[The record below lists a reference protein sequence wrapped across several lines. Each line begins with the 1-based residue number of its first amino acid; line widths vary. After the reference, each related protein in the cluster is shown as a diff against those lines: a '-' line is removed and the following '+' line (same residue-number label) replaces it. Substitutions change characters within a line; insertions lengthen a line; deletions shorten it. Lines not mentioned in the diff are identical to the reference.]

1 MATGKSG
8 YFDITGDRGF
18 TVRIHWAETYDIL
31 TNKSTLSITSM
42 QFQSITWSYTW
53 FPGGTISVDGTVVKE
68 MSYIGHATH
77 MFNATA
83 NSNWHEVKRA
93 NAGYHGGDDPYPWSA
108 GEFTHNADGT
118 KSVTF
123 SVDLKLYSTMDRPT
137 PSVKGTYTIALT
149 TIPRVSSLT
158 VDNGT
163 LGKAQ
168 TIKVTRQASSF
179 THTITY
185 TCGSASS
192 TICTKSSTTSISW
205 TPPTSLAAQNTTG
218 TSVKATMKIET
229 FSGSTSIGTKTY
241 EITLTIPTSVKPT
254 LSIATSDPKGY
265 FAKFGGYIQNQSTCN
280 VALTAA
286 GIQGST
292 IKSYSITCGTSSST
306 KSSAT
311 FTLPTVG
318 DITITAKVTDS
329 RGISTTATAKINVIE
344 YANPKVTTLNAFRTE
359 LNGSMNAA
367 KVTFT
372 AAVTPLSNQNTAAY
386 TIEYKPKDSSSW
398 SQTVLDIT
406 DYEPKD
412 VSTIIEDVDTS
423 SSYDVRIAVT
433 DYFGTIYSVV
443 TTLSSQYA
451 LVHLDKS
458 NNRIGL
464 GKVAE
469 GTNIL
474 DVGLDTLFRKG
485 VTMEVPLGIESG
497 GLGVT
502 TLEEAQE
509 LLGGNIK
516 VTKVTTAGTNL
527 NDYKTPGW
535 YFFPS
540 SDYAPTNIPAGSNGW
555 LQVIT
560 VPSSSWVKQIWYR
573 AGTPGTNDDQTFVRT
588 HSTSWGTW
596 KKYYTTNITDLVAMN
611 LAYVNNSELKIP
623 SNADLNNYTTP
634 GVYRIDSSDIMA
646 TITNRPP
653 YTSAGARLIVSAL
666 SLSPSITQTIIFNS
680 TYGYAFHR
688 VKNNSGTWGNWISHL
703 AEQTANPGCQYI
715 VSSDGYVEWINP
727 PMVTDTEY
735 RTAER
740 WNKKVVYTKLVKCG
754 SMTSGGTVTYST
766 STVYPIRFAGYC
778 DDHALPVLLSDAYSS
793 TWKMW
798 VFVKNSV
805 ITTFFGS
812 SWSKPN
818 IYVQVWYVKS

>member
-8 YFDITGDRGF
+8 YFDIAGSNGF
-18 TVRIHWAETYDIL
+18 TLRIHWAETYDIL
-31 TNKSTLSITSM
+31 TNKSNLSITSM
-42 QFQSITWSYTW
+42 QFQSTTWAYTW
-53 FPGGTISVDGTVVKE
+53 YPGGTISVDGTVVKE

-77 MFNATA
+77 TFSATA
-83 NSNWHEVKRA
+83 NETWHEVVRA
-93 NAGYHGGDDPYPWSA
+93 NEGYHGGKDPYPWSA

-123 SVDLKLYSTMDRPT
+123 SVDLKLYSASGRPT
-137 PSVKGTYTIALT
+137 PSINGTYTIALT
-149 TIPRVSSLT
+149 TIPRVSTLT
-158 VDNGT
+158 VGNGT

-168 TIKVTRQASSF
+168 TIKVTQQSSSF

-469 GTNIL
+469 GENIL
-474 DVGLDTLFRKG
+474 DVGLDTHFRKG
-485 VTMEVPLGIESG
+485 VTMDVPLSIENG

-509 LLGGNIK
+509 LLGGNTK
-516 VTKVTTAGTNL
+516 VTVVTTAGEDL
-527 NDYKTPGW
+527 NDYTKPGW
-535 YFFPS
+535 YYFES
-540 SDYAPTNIPAGSNGW
+540 SYTPTNIPAGSNGW
-555 LQVIT
+555 LQVVDT
-560 VPSSSWVKQIWYR
+560 PDHVNSWIKQIWYR
-573 AGTPGTNDDQTFVRT
+573 SGTPGTNDQQTFVRT
-588 HSTSWGTW
+588 KLNNNAWGAW
-596 KKYYTTNITDLVAMN
+596 AKYYTNRDITLTYN
-611 LAYVNNSELKIP
+611 
-623 SNADLNNYTTP
+623 
-634 GVYRIDSSDIMA
+634 VYRTLAELGLSGQVTTQQVFEALPTKSCIVFSHSANSASRLSDA
-646 TITNRPP
+646 P
-653 YTSAGARLIVSAL
+653 TSYCIVEL
-666 SLSPSITQTIIFNS
+666 RRDGN
-680 TYGYAFHR
+680 YGYARATQVASILPAYYFGSFYGASDSSA
-688 VKNNSGTWGNWISHL
+688 SGFSGWR
-703 AEQTANPGCQYI
+703 P
-715 VSSDGYVEWINP
+715 INP
-727 PMVTDTEY
+727 QMALGTEY
-735 RTAER
+735 ENAEYHR
-740 WNKKVVYTKLVKCG
+740 QKRVYTKVVDCG
-754 SMTSGGTVTYST
+754 TLTNGGTYTYHD
-766 STVYPIRFAGYC
+766 STVYPIRYAAYTSAGI
-778 DDHALPVLLSDAYSS
+778 ALPLFMEPALNSTYKAWVDVNTNKITARFASGYSS
-793 TWKMW
+793 LR
-798 VFVKNSV
+798 
-805 ITTFFGS
+805 
-812 SWSKPN
+812 
-818 IYVQVWYVKS
+818 IYCQIWYTKT